1 MSITY
6 RQLEVFLAVTQ
17 SESISDA
24 AASMGMSKS
33 AVSQALAE
41 LESRLGVKLFERS
54 RSRLLLSAEG
64 LRLQPF
70 ANELVERTHDLQGFF
85 RERSEGQL
93 RVVCTLTVG
102 TFILADLLRDFQTR
116 TGWLPQVSVRNTA
129 EAADLLL
136 KFKADVAMIEG
147 PVYSPE
153 LICEP
158 WLEDEMVVVAGK
170 GHPLVKTGA
179 DWDQLSREQWIL
191 REEGSSTRIFFD
203 TRLALHL
210 KHPRVALSVNSF
222 ESILGMV
229 TNGMG
234 ITFMSS
240 RVLHDAFYGEHLA
253 RIECPG
259 HFKRPLSLCMHR
271 GKYQSKDLLEW
282 VEVTKA
288 WAQMRAGLRR

>member
-17 SESISDA
+17 SETISDA

-85 RERSEGQL
+85 KERSEGQL

-153 LICEP
+153 LISEP
-158 WLEDEMVVVAGK
+158 WLEDEMIVVAGK

-210 KHPRVALSVNSF
+210 KHPKVELSVNSF
-222 ESILGMV
+222 ESILGMI

-240 RVLHDAFYGEHLA
+240 RVLHDSFYGEHLA
-253 RIECPG
+253 QIECPS

-288 WAQMRAGLRR
+288 WAQLRAGRRG